1 MLSLALAILYAL
13 FLWWVS
19 TGIILFLN
27 RLAPSTYRWSLLG
40 GTVLGGVSVAGAI
53 WSSDRADI
61 LGAYLGFTSGVLIWG
76 WLEMTY
82 FMNAI
87 TGPSKAHCPRN
98 VHGRRRFWLAIQT
111 SLYHELAV
119 VAVGLLLF
127 ALCWGHV
134 NQTAAWTFA
143 VLWWMRWSAKLNLFF
158 GVPNLNEDWLPSHLR
173 FLTSYLA
180 KRPMNLLF
188 PMSVTVATVVMAL
201 LVEHALDFPPGS
213 FTAQAAVLAASL
225 LALAILEHWF
235 LVLPVADAALWDWA
249 FEPSPTEAPADVSAE
264 APDGSSGKKRPD
276 SSVSSR

>member
-13 FLWWVS
+13 FLWWFS
-19 TGIILFLN
+19 TGVILFLD
-27 RLAPSTYRWSLLG
+27 RLPPRTYRFSLLG
-40 GTVLGGVSVAGAI
+40 ATLLGGASVVVAVWVA
-53 WSSDRADI
+53 DRADT
-61 LGAYLGFTSGVLIWG
+61 LGAYAGFTSGVLIWG

-87 TGPSKAHCPRN
+87 TGPRKVACPRDC
-98 VHGRRRFWLAIQT
+98 HRRQRFWLAIQT
-111 SLYHELAV
+111 SLYHELAI

-127 ALCWGHV
+127 AVTFGQA
-134 NQTAAWTFA
+134 NQMAAWTFA

-158 GVPNLNEDWLPSHLR
+158 GVPNLNEDWLPGHLR

-188 PMSVTVATVVMAL
+188 PVSVTVATVVMTL
-201 LVEHALDFPPGS
+201 LIEHALDFPPGS

-235 LVLPVADAALWDWA
+235 LVLPVADAALWDWV
-249 FEPSPTEAPADVSAE
+249 FEPVDASRAGTEQE
-264 APDGSSGKKRPD
+264 
-276 SSVSSR
+276 

>member
-13 FLWWVS
+13 FLWWFS
-19 TGIILFLN
+19 TGVILFLD
-27 RLAPSTYRWSLLG
+27 RLPPSTYRWSLFGASLVG
-40 GTVLGGVSVAGAI
+40 LASVTTVVGIAERV
-53 WSSDRADI
+53 DM

-82 FMNAI
+82 FMGAI
-87 TGPSKAHCPRN
+87 TGPRKAPCPPGSR
-98 VHGRRRFWLAIQT
+98 GRRRFWLAIQT

-119 VAVGLLLF
+119 VAIGLLLF
-127 ALCWGHV
+127 ALTWGQE
-134 NQTAAWTFA
+134 NQAAAWTFA

-158 GVPNLNEDWLPSHLR
+158 GVPNLNEDWLPAHLR

-188 PMSVTVATVVMAL
+188 PVSVTAATVVMAL
-201 LVEHALDFPPGS
+201 LIEHALDFPPES

-235 LVLPVADAALWDWA
+235 LVLPVADAALWDWV
-249 FEPSPTEAPADVSAE
+249 FEPNGTADVN
-264 APDGSSGKKRPD
+264 KD
-276 SSVSSR
+276 SKPPPSVASVHEPVLRRDC